1 MENSKQT
8 PFYIALISC
17 FLAASSLL
25 KAPFYKKSVTPIV
38 VSFVAAIL
46 IFIGFYYVCDFVLSR
61 KTNKNIQRIISIIFA
76 AAEVVVAAFAF
87 MEYTEFIYSAV
98 LLRASKLLIKAVFA
112 FCVFCVS
119 ISKKEGLY
127 KFAFLSVLLA
137 SAVFIIMFLLSVKN
151 FDIRNLSGIIQLKY
165 FSLKQTGVYLL
176 KMFLPALAAVLFIV
190 KNERQPV
197 ALPILSGV
205 VFGGVII
212 AVTLLDSILTFG
224 LPLAAKLTYPYLSDI
239 STVTV
244 GNLFTRMDGFAYF
257 AFFACYIVKCG
268 VCINLSA
275 TLVSEKYKKILC
287 LLLSAALVIF

>member
-25 KAPFYKKSVTPIV
+25 KAPFYKKSVTPVI

-46 IFIGFYYVCDFVLSR
+46 ISIGFCYACDFVLRRITS
-61 KTNKNIQRIISIIFA
+61 NNIQRIIAIILA
-76 AAEVVVAAFAF
+76 AAAVAVATFAF

-98 LLRASKLLIKAVFA
+98 LLRASKLLIEAVFA

-205 VFGGVII
+205 VFGGVIF

-268 VCINLSA
+268 VCINLAA